1 MARLPEA
8 VKTVMQI
15 RMTSIIYSVFNL
27 EKPFFRWDTCVVIP
41 LRMIFIVIL
50 GYYSFSHTWNYSQ
63 ELPPWYIYLCA
74 VDSSGLLSAACN
86 TVQARSKKG
95 GRKAGIT
102 RGQVCEY
109 KQFLASQCHVEVM
122 REGKDRMYKMR

>member
-1 MARLPEA
+1 
-8 VKTVMQI
+8 
-15 RMTSIIYSVFNL
+15 
-27 EKPFFRWDTCVVIP
+27 
-41 LRMIFIVIL
+41 MIFIVIL

-63 ELPPWYIYLCA
+63 ELPPWYIYSVC
-74 VDSSGLLSAACN
+74 SGLLWTSISSMQHC
-86 TVQARSKKG
+86 TSTKQKG
-95 GRKAGIT
+95 GSKAGIT